1 VRPVRIAFVE
11 WPEGLLATG
20 AQWDELKSSFAA
32 ARPDILLTNELP
44 FGPWLADSAS
54 FSHDAA
60 QRSIDAHQQGLAALT
75 SLALP
80 AVISS
85 RPVWNGKKLANE
97 AFVVESGIVRALH
110 RKQYFPNEPG
120 WFESNWYAGD
130 SSGFHPAEIAGIK
143 IGVLICT
150 EAMFNERARA
160 YGKQNVALIVIP
172 RASGLNIESWKTAGA
187 MASLVSGAYVASSN
201 RIGNSAAA
209 RVLVAVATPSH
220 PKVTCSP
227 SPARL
232 HRCRLS
238 NLIQHS
244 QHQRS
249 ASIRAT
255 SPNSNK
261 LVPRAPFQP

>member
-20 AQWDELKSSFAA
+20 AQWDELKSTVIA

-97 AFVVESGIVRALH
+97 AFVVENGIVRALH

-172 RASGLNIESWKTAGA
+172 RASGMNLESWKIAGA

-201 RIGNSAAA
+201 RIGNSASGTRFGGGGYAYAPGGRLLAVTSAA
-209 RVLVAVATPSH
+209 APLRTFEIDSTIVAA
-220 PKVTCSP
+220 
-227 SPARL
+227 A
-232 HRCRLS
+232 
-238 NLIQHS
+238 
-244 QHQRS
+244 QRDY
-249 ASIRAT
+249 
-255 SPNSNK
+255 PCYVHE
-261 LVPRAPFQP
+261 LE